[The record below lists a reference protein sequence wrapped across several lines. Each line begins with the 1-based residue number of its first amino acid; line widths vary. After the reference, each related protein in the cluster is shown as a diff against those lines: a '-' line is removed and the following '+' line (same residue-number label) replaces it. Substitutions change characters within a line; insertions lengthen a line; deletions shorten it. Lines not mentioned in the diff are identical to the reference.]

1 MTSRHTHT
9 AQNTDAI
16 RVAAVVG
23 CAVMALAAALI
34 LVQFFAV
41 LLIGH
46 GVVPAEIFSACA
58 LLALVVPVAAALT
71 IDEVRSLLRP
81 RVRQGFADAH
91 LAVYFLFLS
100 ALMALALPPPRAALG
115 RSPRAAP

>member
-1 MTSRHTHT
+1 MTSRHT

-23 CAVMALAAALI
+23 CAAMALTAAVI

-46 GVVPAEIFSACA
+46 GVVPAEVFSACA
-58 LLALVVPVAAALT
+58 LLALVVPIAAALT
-71 IDEVRSLLRP
+71 IDTVRSLLNA

-91 LAVYFLFLS
+91 VAVLFLFFS
-100 ALMALALPPPRAALG
+100 AVMALALPPPRAAL
-115 RSPRAAP
+115 